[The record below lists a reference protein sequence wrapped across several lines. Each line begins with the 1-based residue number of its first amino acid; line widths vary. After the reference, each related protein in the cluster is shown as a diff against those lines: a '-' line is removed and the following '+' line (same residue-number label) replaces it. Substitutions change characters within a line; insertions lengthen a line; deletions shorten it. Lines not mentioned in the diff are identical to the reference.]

1 MFRAAFE
8 NEMEGE
14 SDSESSLKRQQESL
28 LEADQDE
35 KTPPSQLYRYLRVS
49 VDKYY
54 DLAYSDVATAK
65 ACLRRWTM
73 LRLTSTFVPAIRFD
87 LFSRPSV
94 LTT

>member
-49 VDKYY
+49 VDKY
-54 DLAYSDVATAK
+54 L
-65 ACLRRWTM
+65 M
-73 LRLTSTFVPAIRFD
+73 I
-87 LFSRPSV
+87 
-94 LTT
+94 